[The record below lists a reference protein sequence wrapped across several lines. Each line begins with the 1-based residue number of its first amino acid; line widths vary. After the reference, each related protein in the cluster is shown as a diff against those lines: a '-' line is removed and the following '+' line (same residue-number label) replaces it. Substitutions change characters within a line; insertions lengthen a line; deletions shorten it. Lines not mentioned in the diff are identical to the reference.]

1 MTTAELGTLV
11 GCIENKRIGNQCT
24 RVFLSLVMRS
34 SAKDN
39 INVMDFTYRYAGIT
53 NVGAIS

>member
-39 INVMDFTYRYAGIT
+39 INVMDFTHRYA
-53 NVGAIS
+53 